1 MITTALF
8 CFFAKLHQRS
18 VGFDF
23 PFSVH
28 SGPFAL
34 YLVLSEGS
42 PWMAWIAWM
51 DGWDRWEETYT
62 LQYRMGWDGSMAG
75 GGQRLLRTH
84 SLRFDA
90 DHNTPVSFVLVHVMF
105 GSSALAYYL
114 SYFFHRTSSLL
125 LRFSSAAP
133 PQGWHTRGILTDA
146 CRGVWGALRQM
157 VSSRLVSVVR
167 QNLCC

>member
-42 PWMAWIAWM
+42 PWLAWIAWM

-105 GSSALAYYL
+105 GSSLRLLIA
-114 SYFFHRTSSLL
+114 SPTSFHRTSSLL

-133 PQGWHTRGILTDA
+133 RKVGTRGVYLQ
-146 CRGVWGALRQM
+146 RL
-157 VSSRLVSVVR
+157 SR
-167 QNLCC
+167 C